1 MFFEVFQERIH
12 RKVQNTE
19 IVESPSTHPSIVCDS
34 EKLSLAFAFYFKQQI
49 RSGQRDV
56 MFQRSIFPD
65 ISAKT
70 KTLVFRFCK
79 RILEPIA
86 MTTFTK
92 IYYRSLTT
100 TDRYVA
106 FDEGYHVLILWVVF
120 GVLCMHGRRIWRPV
134 LVKFAIIKLPHS
146 SVFFSHFC
154 TFYQLVVYCHRR
166 YNFF

>member
-1 MFFEVFQERIH
+1 
-12 RKVQNTE
+12 
-19 IVESPSTHPSIVCDS
+19 
-34 EKLSLAFAFYFKQQI
+34 
-49 RSGQRDV
+49 

-120 GVLCMHGRRIWRPV
+120 GVLCMHGRRI
-134 LVKFAIIKLPHS
+134 
-146 SVFFSHFC
+146 
-154 TFYQLVVYCHRR
+154 
-166 YNFF
+166 